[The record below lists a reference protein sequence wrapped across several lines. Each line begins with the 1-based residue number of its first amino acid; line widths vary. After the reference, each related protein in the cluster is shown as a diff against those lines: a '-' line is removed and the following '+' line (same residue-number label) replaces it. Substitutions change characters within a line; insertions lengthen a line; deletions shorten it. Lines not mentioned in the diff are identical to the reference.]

1 MAGSNGKETQG
12 LVRVMAALSD
22 ENRFRIVAYLASAS
36 AEVSCGNIGKA
47 LGLSPSLLS
56 HHLSILE
63 DAGVIER
70 RRNGLWT
77 MNGLRRSALAEHI
90 SSLQALVGPDG
101 TKSAPPG

>member
-1 MAGSNGKETQG
+1 MAESNGKETQP

-22 ENRFRIVAYLASAS
+22 ENRFRIVEYLAAES
-36 AEVSCGNIGKA
+36 AELSCGTIGKA

-77 MNGLRRSALAEHI
+77 MNGLRRSVLAEHF

-101 TKSAPPG
+101 TDSAPPG